1 MRDKQAKIPHSAVWL
16 LNRLLPPQEISLING
31 SFEDLYFE
39 KIRSAGRLRAGI
51 WIWGEILRSLPGF
64 LYATIYWRLMMFK
77 NYALIALRNI
87 RKHTVHSTINIV
99 GLSLGMAVC
108 LLIFLWVQDE
118 LGYDRFHSNVDEIA
132 QVYNELQYPSGGNQ
146 VHTGSYYPLAGILK
160 AECPEVS
167 EAVRFQS
174 ASGMLISRGKTQFSN
189 DTAALVDPAFFD
201 IFSFPFIEGSP
212 ETALKE
218 NNAVIL
224 TETMAEKYFGDEN
237 PVGQILTIDGRL
249 DIQVTGVIQDVPQQ
263 SSLRFDCIVPFVLS
277 FAPDYQEPEHWG
289 GNPFQTFVLLHRDAN
304 RPVVEQKI
312 TAIAEKYMKPES
324 FKASFFLLP
333 LKRLHLYS
341 PRGGGLVQ
349 AILIFSGIALFV
361 LLIACINFTNLSTAQ
376 ATTRARE
383 VGMRKV
389 VGARKS
395 DLVGQFIGESL
406 LISLFTLAVAVALLT
421 LFVPAFNHLVG
432 KQLSLSYLQKPTVL
446 FGFFGIAVMTGLLAG
461 LYPALYLSSFQPGRI
476 LRGLSRT
483 NIRSSLRKILVVS
496 QFSLSIALMICT
508 LVVFKQLGFM
518 MHKDLGF
525 EKENLL
531 VLQMTDRMQ
540 AEYGTIKSDL
550 LQSPQILGV
559 TRSLQGPWNIGSTV
573 GAVDWDGKPPA
584 ESINLS
590 WDYVGYDYF
599 DVLALKIIAGRA
611 FSRDFAT
618 DQDEAYIVNQE
629 AVKLMG
635 MDSPVG
641 QRLSVFRKPGRII
654 GVVMDFHFQPLYHE
668 IKPFVFM
675 LRPDSGSNAFVRV
688 RPGGVAGTLDHIRS
702 TVAKHAPDSPAEP
715 IFFNDILTNHIY
727 SSEQQIGLIGGYFS
741 SLAILISCLGL
752 FGLAAFMAERRTKEI
767 GIRKVVGASAREVV
781 FMLSRDFSKWVLLS
795 NVFAWPVAYFV
806 MRKVLE
812 RYAHRVELGLDLFI
826 LPGLAAFVIALLTVS
841 YQTLK
846 AARSNPA
853 DSLRYE

>member
-1 MRDKQAKIPHSAVWL
+1 MRDKPNKVPRSAFWL
-16 LNRLLPPQEISLING
+16 LLRMLPPQESTLLHG
-31 SFEDLYFE
+31 SFEELYSE
-39 KIRSAGRLRAGI
+39 KIRSAGRFRAGF
-51 WIWGEILRSLPGF
+51 WIWGEVLKSLPGF
-64 LYATIYWRLMMFK
+64 LYATIYWKLMMLK

-87 RKHTVHSTINIV
+87 RKHAVHSTINIV

-118 LGYDRFHSNVDEIA
+118 LGYDRFHSNKDEIA
-132 QVYNELQYPSGGNQ
+132 QVYSELQYSTGSQ
-146 VHTGSYYPLAGILK
+146 IVTGSYYPLAGVLK
-160 AECPEVS
+160 AECPEVR
-167 EAVRFQS
+167 EAVRYQS
-174 ASGMLISRGKTQFSN
+174 ESGMLISRGETHFRN

-218 NNAVIL
+218 NNAVVL
-224 TETMAEKYFGDEN
+224 TETMAAKYFGNED
-237 PVGQILTIDGRL
+237 PVGQILTVDGRL
-249 DIQVTGVIQDVPQQ
+249 ELLVTGVIQDVPDQ
-263 SSLRFDCIVPFVLS
+263 SSLQFDCIVPFVLA

-289 GNPFQTFVLLHRDAN
+289 GNPFQTFVLLHSGAN
-304 RPVVEQKI
+304 RPMVEQKI
-312 TAIAEKYMKPES
+312 TAIVEKYMKSES
-324 FKASFFLLP
+324 FQASFHLFP

-341 PRGGGLVQ
+341 LHGGGLIQ

-361 LLIACINFTNLSTAQ
+361 LLIACINFTNLSTAK
-376 ATTRARE
+376 ATMRAKE

-395 DLVGQFIGESL
+395 DLVAQFIGESL

-421 LFVPAFNHLVG
+421 LFVPAFNHLVD
-432 KQLSLSYLQKPTVL
+432 KQLSLSYLHKPTVL
-446 FGFFGIAVMTGLLAG
+446 FGFLGIAVTAGLLAG
-461 LYPALYLSSFQPGRI
+461 MYPALYLSSFQPGRI
-476 LRGLSRT
+476 LRGLGQM
-483 NIRSSLRKILVVS
+483 NIRSSMRKILVVC
-496 QFSLSIALMICT
+496 QFSLSIVLMICT

-518 MHKDLGF
+518 MNKDLGF
-525 EKENLL
+525 ERENLVL
-531 VLQMTDRMQ
+531 LQMTDRMQ
-540 AEYGTIKSDL
+540 AEYGPIKGDL
-550 LQSPQILGV
+550 VQSPKILGV

-573 GAVDWDGKPPA
+573 GAVEWDGKPPA
-584 ESINLS
+584 ESVNLF
-590 WDYVGYDYF
+590 WDHVGYDYF
-599 DVLALKIIAGRA
+599 DALALEIIEGRA

-618 DQDEAYIVNQE
+618 DQEEAYIVNQE
-629 AVKLMG
+629 AAKLMG

-654 GVVMDFHFQPLYHE
+654 GVVKNFHFQPLYHE

-675 LRPDSGSNAFVRV
+675 LRPDSGSNAFVRI
-688 RPGGVAGTLDHIRS
+688 RPEGISETLDFIRS
-702 TVAKHAPDSPAEP
+702 TAAKHAPDSPADP
-715 IFFNDILTNHIY
+715 VFFNDILTNYIY
-727 SSEQQIGLIGGYFS
+727 TSEQQIGLIAGYFAC
-741 SLAILISCLGL
+741 LAMLISCLGL

-795 NVFAWPVAYFV
+795 NIFAWPVAYFA

-812 RYAHRVELGLDLFI
+812 KYAHRVDLGLELFI

-841 YQTLK
+841 YQTLR